1 MLNAKW
7 LRKSEES
14 YELPDI
20 QRTIRMIILTCKI
33 ENVTFN
39 SCDINFQFKSVIVI
53 MLKIEVN
60 EIKKFQNIIFH
71 IVVVLKI

>member
-1 MLNAKW
+1 MLYAKW

-33 ENVTFN
+33 ENITFN
-39 SCDINFQFKSVIVI
+39 YCDINFQFKSVIVI

-60 EIKKFQNIIFH
+60 EIKKF
-71 IVVVLKI
+71 VVVLCFENLSDA

>member
-39 SCDINFQFKSVIVI
+39 S
-53 MLKIEVN
+53 
-60 EIKKFQNIIFH
+60 
-71 IVVVLKI
+71 